1 MTRTISTWLTVFLL
15 TLAAVP
21 WGRAVDIQPP
31 FKALRWG
38 ETAER
43 MEALI
48 KGSKA
53 VILQRRTVE
62 GREVWDVD
70 GLKSQG
76 QKKTVF
82 YFLQGQ
88 LVEVELQFQKDDW
101 DETKYNTYMGEWR
114 QKLEQFYGQGQLI
127 SRKTEPTG
135 DVTQTIV
142 GWKWSQNNTAAELI
156 YFSAQGAVHVFRTLS
171 VHFKTY

>member
-1 MTRTISTWLTVFLL
+1 MTRTISTWLTAFLL
-15 TLAAVP
+15 TLTAVP
-21 WGRAVDIQPP
+21 PGRAVDIQPP

-127 SRKTEPTG
+127 SRKTEPAG